1 MEIQRLISTDQ
12 LRDMTSESEDDVR
25 ELMDDYELD
34 QAEAQEVLDLRDEL
48 GVDDDDAYEIW
59 QAM

>member
-1 MEIQRLISTDQ
+1 MGSSTNILMNNDE
-12 LRDMTSESEDDVR
+12 MR
-25 ELMDDYELD
+25 ELMEDHDLD
-34 QAEAQEVLDLRDEL
+34 ASEAQEVLDLRDEL